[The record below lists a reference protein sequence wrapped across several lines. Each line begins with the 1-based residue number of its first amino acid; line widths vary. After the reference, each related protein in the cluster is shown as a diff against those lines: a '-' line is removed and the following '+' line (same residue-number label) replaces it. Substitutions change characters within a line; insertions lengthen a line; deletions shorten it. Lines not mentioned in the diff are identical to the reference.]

1 MKRKAANKS
10 LYFCARWGTKKK
22 GCFLFIYFYI
32 ILDSTQFSIS
42 LVSCQVFT
50 KKKKKMALT
59 VFTPKAFIK
68 CEEADASNYCYK
80 QENKMKAGKMNDFY
94 IDLEEKKL

>member
-1 MKRKAANKS
+1 
-10 LYFCARWGTKKK
+10 
-22 GCFLFIYFYI
+22 
-32 ILDSTQFSIS
+32 
-42 LVSCQVFT
+42 
-50 KKKKKMALT
+50 MALT